1 MVRRI
6 APIALVLSL
15 TCPGC
20 ASAGTANKADT
31 FGWVEESDNYAPP
44 GEGGFNVRWSKQL
57 TDHREAPYL
66 PVELATAAFDPRR
79 ERVYIGTSDGDFF
92 AYRIDGRR
100 LWLYDTVAQIES
112 RPVVDDRTGQV
123 YLPSMDG
130 FVHALDVDGDLRWKT
145 RLSGALRTQPLLA
158 EDAMYIVSEND
169 IITALARDDGRVL
182 WVYEKEPTEEITIEG
197 HAGLLLEEGRLYAGF
212 TDGAVAALNP
222 YDGRLLWEIETA
234 TDVEIRPG
242 DVPKFLDV
250 DTTPVIYRGTL
261 FIASFTAGL
270 YALDATSGTVEWRD
284 PAFKSVTGLAVTGR
298 MLIISSARRGVL
310 MLDLRSREV
319 LWEKSPER
327 GAPTPPV
334 VTPTGTVIYGE
345 TQGSLLALA
354 LSDGREVARAEG
366 GSGFSATPAV
376 SGGYGGALSNGGR
389 FLLLR
394 VN

>member
-1 MVRRI
+1 MVRHT
-6 APIALVLSL
+6 ALIALVLLL

-20 ASAGTANKADT
+20 GSAGSANKADT
-31 FGWVEESDNYAPP
+31 FGWVEEGGNYAPP

-57 TDHREAPYL
+57 TDRREARYV
-66 PVELATAAFDPRR
+66 PVELATASFDPRR
-79 ERVYIGTSDGDFF
+79 ERVYIGTTDGNFF
-92 AYRIDGRR
+92 AFQINGRR
-100 LWLYDTVAQIES
+100 LWLYDTAAQIES
-112 RPVVDDRTGQV
+112 QPAVDDRTGQV
-123 YLPSMDG
+123 YVPSMDG
-130 FVHALDVDGDLRWKT
+130 LLHALDVDGNLRWKT
-145 RLSGALRTQPLLA
+145 RLSGALRTKPVLTA
-158 EDAMYIVSEND
+158 DALYIVGEND
-169 IITALARDDGRVL
+169 IVTALARDDGRVL
-182 WVYEKEPTEEITIEG
+182 WSYEKEQTEEITISG
-197 HAGLLLEEGRLYAGF
+197 HAGLLLEEGRLYAAF
-212 TDGAVAALNP
+212 TDGAVAAINP

-234 TDVEIRPG
+234 TDVELRPG
-242 DVPKFLDV
+242 DVPRFLDV
-250 DTTPVIYRGTL
+250 NTTPVLYQGTL
-261 FIASFTAGL
+261 LIASFTAGL

-284 PAFKSVTGLAVTGR
+284 PAFKGVTGLAVAGR

-319 LWEKSPER
+319 VWEKSPER

-334 VTPTGTVIYGE
+334 LTPTGTVIYGE

-376 SGGYGGALSNGGR
+376 SGGYGGAISNGGR